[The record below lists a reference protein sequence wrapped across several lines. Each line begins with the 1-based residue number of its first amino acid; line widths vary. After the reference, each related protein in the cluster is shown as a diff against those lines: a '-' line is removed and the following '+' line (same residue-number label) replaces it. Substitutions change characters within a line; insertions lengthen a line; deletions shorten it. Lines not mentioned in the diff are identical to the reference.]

1 MATYLVSRFESA
13 VVVTLLLNGI
23 VSQMDHAVCRVF
35 QVVFTATGPQIP
47 VSVPVGLQVSVNGG
61 AEGVATDVKLAILV
75 QERLLDVFLN
85 NVTTPM
91 SIDLLCLNQT
101 LDVVEVTADLDATA
115 AIGVL
120 TRLDNP

>member
-1 MATYLVSRFESA
+1 MYKR
-13 VVVTLLLNGI
+13 
-23 VSQMDHAVCRVF
+23 
-35 QVVFTATGPQIP
+35 QVVFTATGSQIP
-47 VSVPVGLQVSVNGG
+47 VRVPVGLQVSVNGG